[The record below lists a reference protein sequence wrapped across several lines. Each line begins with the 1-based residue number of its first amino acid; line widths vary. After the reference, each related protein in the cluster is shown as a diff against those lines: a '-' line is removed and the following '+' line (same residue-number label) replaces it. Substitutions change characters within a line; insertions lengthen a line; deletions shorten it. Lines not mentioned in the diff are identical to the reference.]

1 MRIDPN
7 NLELPTEK
15 QIKFAE
21 RIAIILNLE
30 LPDIYSKNTYSAF
43 ISEHIKELPRRHYTR
58 VYSRPSWY
66 YDDDC
71 GDGWS
76 PTAVYD
82 ASWFT

>member
-21 RIAIILNLE
+21 RIAIILNLK

-43 ISEHIKELPRRHYTR
+43 ISEHIKELPRIYN
-58 VYSRPSWY
+58 S
-66 YDDDC
+66 YDDGSYD
-71 GDGWS
+71 DWS
-76 PTAVYD
+76 PEAVYD